1 MCDSTK
7 HGANGYIIDKMK
19 ENNDNNKENVILLED
34 HYNLIFILYLMESE
48 SSKNVGQAEW
58 MWKLWYLPAATDF
71 NNFRLGSRSPT

>member
-48 SSKNVGQAEW
+48 SSKNVGQAE
-58 MWKLWYLPAATDF
+58 
-71 NNFRLGSRSPT
+71 

>member
-48 SSKNVGQAEW
+48 SSKNVGPSRVNVKAVIF
-58 MWKLWYLPAATDF
+58 TSSH
-71 NNFRLGSRSPT
+71 RLQ